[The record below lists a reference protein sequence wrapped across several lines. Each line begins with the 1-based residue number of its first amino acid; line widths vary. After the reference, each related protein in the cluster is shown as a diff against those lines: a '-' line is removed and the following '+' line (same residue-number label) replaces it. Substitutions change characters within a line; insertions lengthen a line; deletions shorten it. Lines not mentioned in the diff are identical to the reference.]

1 MNSEL
6 IYGKKKDVYQ
16 ALKQAS
22 QRSRCQTS
30 AHCKT
35 DVCILIIQERDGQ
48 TIPVE
53 FKGSESCMLD
63 THIPDAK
70 TAKLA
75 GDHYPKSEDNTHVSI
90 E

>member
-1 MNSEL
+1 
-6 IYGKKKDVYQ
+6 
-16 ALKQAS
+16 
-22 QRSRCQTS
+22 
-30 AHCKT
+30 
-35 DVCILIIQERDGQ
+35 LIIQERDGQ